1 MTKLVY
7 TRSDIEG
14 LIDRLETRAGS
25 VMLADMPRLQADMR
39 ASGANNLSHVC
50 LEGYLGA
57 MLLVDGI
64 RRAGP
69 DLTEQRCVDALN
81 HTNLDLQPLRIDWSS
96 SDHSGSHA
104 VFLTQIKNG
113 KLESIQKLQPTT
125 GH

>member
-1 MTKLVY
+1 
-7 TRSDIEG
+7 
-14 LIDRLETRAGS
+14 
-25 VMLADMPRLQADMR
+25 
-39 ASGANNLSHVC
+39 
-50 LEGYLGA
+50 

-69 DLTEQRCVDALN
+69 NLTEQRCIDALN
-81 HTNLDLQPLRIDWSS
+81 HTNLDLQPLRIGWSS

-113 KLESIQKLQPTT
+113 KLESIPKLQPTT

>member
-1 MTKLVY
+1 
-7 TRSDIEG
+7 
-14 LIDRLETRAGS
+14 
-25 VMLADMPRLQADMR
+25 
-39 ASGANNLSHVC
+39 
-50 LEGYLGA
+50 

-69 DLTEQRCVDALN
+69 NLTEQGCLDALN
-81 HTNLDLQPLRIDWSS
+81 HTNLNLQPLRIGWTN

-113 KLESIQKLQPTT
+113 KLESIQKLQPKT